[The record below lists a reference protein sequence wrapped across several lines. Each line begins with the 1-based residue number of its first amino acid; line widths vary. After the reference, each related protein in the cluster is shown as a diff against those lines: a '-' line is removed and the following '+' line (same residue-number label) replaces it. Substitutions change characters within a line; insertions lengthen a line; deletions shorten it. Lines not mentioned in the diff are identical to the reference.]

1 MGRKTEITGKIILE
15 ALSKYKIIEG
25 ETSKEYYRRLVDLI
39 YKNDKKH
46 FTDKEHV
53 RKRLLYYTGRLGEKY
68 RKYSRTNIGR
78 SSAKILVFDIETAP
92 ILSYVWGIWNQNV
105 GLNQIVHEWFCFS
118 WAAKWLFE
126 DKVYHGV
133 LTSEEAKS
141 QNDSRIMKSMWE
153 LLNEADIVITHNG
166 DKFDIPKLNT
176 RFLVHGMNPP
186 LPYVSIDTLKQLR
199 KTFKFT
205 SNKLD
210 YVNLQLGL
218 HRKMENGGF
227 ELWDSCY
234 KGNTQALKKM
244 VDYNVKDVKILEELY
259 LKIRPWIK
267 SHPNIGLH
275 IADNV
280 QCCPTCGSEDLKFE
294 GTYHT
299 ATNVFNSF
307 RCNSCGAIGRSRE
320 SILNKT
326 RKKFITHSIAR

>member
-1 MGRKTEITGKIILE
+1 MKKLGIPGKIITE
-15 ALSKYKIIEG
+15 ALIKYKKLPKES
-25 ETSKEYYRRLVDLI
+25 EKEYYIRLKELI
-39 YKNDKKH
+39 YNNNKDV
-46 FTDKEHV
+46 FRDKEDV
-53 RKRLLYYTGRLGEKY
+53 RKRILYYTGRTGNKY
-68 RKYSRTNIGR
+68 RKYSRVVSNK

-105 GLNQIVHEWFCFS
+105 GLNQIVEEWFCFS

-133 LTSEEAKS
+133 VTSKEAKK
-141 QNDSRIMKSMWE
+141 QDDSRIMKSMWE

-176 RFLVHGMNPP
+176 RFLIHGMNPP
-186 LPYVSIDTLKQLR
+186 LPYISIDTLKQLR

-227 ELWDSCY
+227 ELWNACY
-234 KGNTQALKKM
+234 KGDETALKTM
-244 VDYNVKDVKILEELY
+244 AEYNVKDVRILEELY
-259 LKIRPWIK
+259 LKLRPWIK

-275 IADNV
+275 IADNIK
-280 QCCPTCGSEDLKFE
+280 CCPSCGSDDLKEE
-294 GTYHT
+294 GSYHT
-299 ATNVFNSF
+299 STNVFNAF
-307 RCNSCGAIGRSRE
+307 RCNSCGSVGRSRE
-320 SILNKT
+320 SVLDKT